1 MTTNEENVRRKI
13 GLRLREMR
21 EYLGLSQDEVA
32 KALKMPRPAVSLI
45 ESGERKV
52 DALEL
57 KRFADLYQQPIDYFV
72 SEKADTATAKE
83 PAHLQR
89 APRDVAQ
96 LARTATK
103 LSPEDRS
110 ELVRFAEFLRSKPK
124 SKTQ

>member
-1 MTTNEENVRRKI
+1 MPNNQENDRKKI
-13 GLRLREMR
+13 GLRLKEIR

-32 KALKMPRPAVSLI
+32 KAIKMPRPAVSLI

-57 KRFADLYQQPIDYFV
+57 KKFAELYQRPIDYFV
-72 SEKADTATAKE
+72 SEKVDTTDTAKE

-89 APRDVAQ
+89 TPRDVAQ

-124 SKTQ
+124 SQ

>member
-1 MTTNEENVRRKI
+1 MPTNEENDRRKI
-13 GLRLREMR
+13 GLRLKETR

-57 KRFADLYQQPIDYFV
+57 KKFADLYQQPVDYFL
-72 SEKADTATAKE
+72 SEKADANRSVKE
-83 PAHLQR
+83 PTHLQR

-124 SKTQ
+124 SQ